1 MPSEVAKSLS
11 AESWR
16 LEWLDCQRLEPTL
29 AVASGRAIPGY
40 EYRTREDTFFLKPH
54 DHVARLTSARGQTIV
69 LPAQSLF
76 HIEQTHL
83 APVVT
88 SHFTD
93 RVSVGW
99 LLRELARRL
108 PDEIIYADREARLE
122 FSDEHPV
129 GNDIVAARSDL
140 VATGRLS
147 AWDSTAIEPF
157 RQAVFELNLLGAK
170 TELPVFAANANQALA
185 GTSAS
190 FGFRRGAIVAQH
202 SIPPALTNWY
212 SLVVYRDASGGGPAS
227 EVGEI
232 RTIYPGRVRE
242 PFPAGRWFFARY
254 GADRTSRGLE
264 IHDRL
269 VAGQPLKKTYQRQAA
284 QAQRRAQEFWWEHVL
299 LEAPTDAERW
309 G

>member
-1 MPSEVAKSLS
+1 M
-11 AESWR
+11 
-16 LEWLDCQRLEPTL
+16 
-29 AVASGRAIPGY
+29 PGY
-40 EYRTREDTFFLKPH
+40 EYRTREDTFFLEPH
-54 DHVARLTSARGQTIV
+54 DHVAKLTSARGQTIV

-83 APVVT
+83 TPVVT

-93 RVSVGW
+93 RVSIGW

-108 PDEIIYADREARLE
+108 PDDIIYADREARLE
-122 FSDEHPV
+122 FRDEHPV

-140 VATGRLS
+140 VTAGRLS
-147 AWDSTAIEPF
+147 AWDSAAIEPF

-170 TELPVFAANANQALA
+170 KELPVFAANANQVLA

-190 FGFRRGAIVAQH
+190 FGFRRGAIVVQH
-202 SIPPALTNWY
+202 SIPPALTNWF
-212 SLVVYRDASGGGPAS
+212 SLVVYRDASDGGPAS
-227 EVGEI
+227 GVGEI

-269 VAGQPLKKTYQRQAA
+269 VAGQPLEKTYQRTAVE
-284 QAQRRAQEFWWEHVL
+284 AQRRAQEFWWEHAFTL
-299 LEAPTDAERW
+299 PEASASRPAAVPFVD
-309 G
+309 